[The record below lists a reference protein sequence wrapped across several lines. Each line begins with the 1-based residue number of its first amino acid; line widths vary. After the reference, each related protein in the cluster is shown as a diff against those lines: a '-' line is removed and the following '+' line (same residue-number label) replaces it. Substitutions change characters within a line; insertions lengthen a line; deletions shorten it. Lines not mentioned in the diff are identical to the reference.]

1 MRTFFTICTGQLV
14 ALLGSQLTVDPAQ
27 LGEYIG
33 SLSQQRMKQILTGK
47 RFLQLMT
54 ERPKQVK

>member
-33 SLSQQRMKQILTGK
+33 SLSQQ
-47 RFLQLMT
+47 
-54 ERPKQVK
+54 